1 MDGSAFSIL
10 ASGTSFTSGRRSRE
24 LWEKISIEKARLR
37 EYDNIAENLGKE
49 HKENNGEIIIDE
61 DYIINKRNLMNIAV
75 DGDNKTS
82 PLMTFNEIKKHG
94 NLPDWVLDNINN
106 ILKYQHPTA
115 IQSQTIPLL
124 FSGADLLV
132 QSPTGSGK
140 TLCYIIP
147 ILARLRSEKVYCA
160 NLILSPTRE
169 LAHQIVREIKIILD
183 THGKK
188 YRCRYIS
195 GKIDKAQESNTKRL
209 DIAVSTPYRL
219 ADICRNNI
227 INLQGCSMIVLDE
240 VDKLLDMGFAP
251 QIDEILSYSNIPKGG
266 KVQIAAFSATLPQN
280 VINLV
285 NSIMKVPIKVTLGH
299 RLAASN
305 TIIQELVCVTKDDAK
320 IESLRQLIKQGKIML
335 PTLVFTNSKNDAQ
348 RLFKKLMYDNLI
360 VEAIHSDMPKIRRD
374 NIIQRFRTGKI
385 WILIC
390 TDLMARGVDFK
401 NVSCVVNYDFPHS
414 PINYIHRVGRCGR
427 AGRTGYAITF
437 FTLRD
442 IPKIKS
448 IAKVIKSSG
457 ADVPPWMLKVKLN
470 NIKKSHFKKQ
480 K

>member
-1 MDGSAFSIL
+1 MNHSAFSVL

-24 LWEKISIEKARLR
+24 LWEKISKEKASLE
-37 EYDNIAENLGKE
+37 EYNGRGGRGEEEAEESKGKVVSE
-49 HKENNGEIIIDE
+49 E
-61 DYIINKRNLMNIAV
+61 YIVSKRNSMNIAV
-75 DGDNKTS
+75 DGDNKTL
-82 PLMTFNEIKKHG
+82 PLGTFEEIKESG
-94 NLPDWVLDNINN
+94 GLPDWVLENITG
-106 ILKYQHPTA
+106 ILKYQRPTA
-115 IQSQTIPLL
+115 IQSQAIPLL

-140 TLCYIIP
+140 TLCYILP
-147 ILARLRSEKVYCA
+147 ILARLSSDKVYCA

-169 LAHQIVREIKIILD
+169 LAQQIVREIKVILD
-183 THGKK
+183 VHGKV

-195 GKIDKAQESNTKRL
+195 GNIDRVQEGNTKRL

-219 ADICRNNI
+219 ADICRNKVI
-227 INLQGCSMIVLDE
+227 SLQGCSMIVLDE

-251 QIDEILSYSNIPKGG
+251 QIDEILSHSNIPKGG

-280 VINLV
+280 VVSLAD
-285 NSIMKVPIKVTLGH
+285 SIMKAPIKVTLGH
-299 RLAASN
+299 RLAAPS
-305 TIIQELVCVTKDDAK
+305 TIVQELVCVTKNDAK

-335 PTLVFTNSKNDAQ
+335 PTLVFTNSRDDAQ
-348 RLFKKLMYDNLI
+348 RLFKKLMFDNLI
-360 VEAIHSDMPKIRRD
+360 VEAIHSDMPKVKRD

-414 PINYIHRVGRCGR
+414 PTNYIHRVGRCGR

-457 ADVPPWMLKVKLN
+457 ASVPSWMLKVKLS
-470 NIKKSHFKKQ
+470 NIKKSRFQ
-480 K
+480 KRN

>member
-1 MDGSAFSIL
+1 MNCSSFSVL
-10 ASGTSFTSGRRSRE
+10 ALGTSFTSGRKSRE
-24 LWEKISIEKARLR
+24 LWEKISNEKARLQ
-37 EYDNIAENLGKE
+37 EYDNVAENLGKE
-49 HKENNGEIIIDE
+49 HNDSKGETTVNE
-61 DYIINKRNLMNIAV
+61 DYIVNKRNSMNIAV
-75 DGDNKTS
+75 DGDNKTP
-82 PLMTFNEIKKHG
+82 PLLTFNEMKEHG
-94 NLPDWVLDNINN
+94 NLPNWVLDNIKS
-106 ILKYQHPTA
+106 ILKYQNPTA
-115 IQSQTIPLL
+115 IQSQAIPLL
-124 FSGADLLV
+124 FSGVDLLV

-140 TLCYIIP
+140 TLCYILP
-147 ILARLRSEKVYCA
+147 ILGRLRNEKVYCA

-169 LAHQIVREIKIILD
+169 LAQQIVREIKIILD
-183 THGKK
+183 IHGKK

-195 GKIDKAQESNTKRL
+195 GKIDKVQESNTKRL

-251 QIDEILSYSNIPKGG
+251 QIDEILSHSNIPKGG

-280 VINLV
+280 VINLAD
-285 NSIMKVPIKVTLGH
+285 SIMKSPIKVTLGH
-299 RLAASN
+299 RLAASS

-335 PTLVFTNSKNDAQ
+335 PTLVFTNSKDDAQ

-360 VEAIHSDMPKIRRD
+360 VEAIHSDMPKVRRD

-457 ADVPPWMLKVKLN
+457 ADVPSWMLKVKLN
-470 NIKKSHFKKQ
+470 NINKSYFKKQ